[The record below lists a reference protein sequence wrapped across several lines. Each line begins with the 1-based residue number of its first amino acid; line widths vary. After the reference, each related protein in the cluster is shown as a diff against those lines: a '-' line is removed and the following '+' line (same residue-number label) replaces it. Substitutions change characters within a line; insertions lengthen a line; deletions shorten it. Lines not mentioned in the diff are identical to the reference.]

1 MPCHCHS
8 LSNCFNCVCGTDLRI
23 KTSTIQ
29 DCLVKGRMKEIKH
42 MASVLLVDVLRKILR
57 KHYKQNPR
65 SDFLCHFL
73 SDEKHCS
80 GPQGKDL
87 LLTCLGG
94 QWELDHNLLQGHDN
108 CLLYLWEP
116 STPGSA

>member
-8 LSNCFNCVCGTDLRI
+8 LSNCFNCVCGIDLRI

-29 DCLVKGRMKEIKH
+29 GCLVKGRMKEIKH

-57 KHYKQNPR
+57 KHHKQNPH

-80 GPQGKDL
+80 GAQGKDP

-94 QWELDHNLLQGHDN
+94 QWEVDHTLL
-108 CLLYLWEP
+108 
-116 STPGSA
+116 